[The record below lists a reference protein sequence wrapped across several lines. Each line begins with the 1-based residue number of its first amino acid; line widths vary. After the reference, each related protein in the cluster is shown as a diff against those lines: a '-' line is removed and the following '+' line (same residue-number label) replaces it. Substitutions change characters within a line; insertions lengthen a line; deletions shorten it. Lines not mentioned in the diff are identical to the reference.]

1 MGGDERGRGGS
12 VQKEGKQVKS
22 FAEWLEYAEPIAY
35 RIGIHPAE
43 FEDMQPGEFYHM
55 LEAFQERRKDEDF
68 RRSYFTAMI
77 MSPHLK
83 EPVNPQDL
91 FNPLYYTQDEIRAM
105 KEKQAMEDVEYFKSF
120 KTMTERR

>member
-1 MGGDERGRGGS
+1 
-12 VQKEGKQVKS
+12 
-22 FAEWLEYAEPIAY
+22 
-35 RIGIHPAE
+35 
-43 FEDMQPGEFYHM
+43 
-55 LEAFQERRKDEDF
+55 
-68 RRSYFTAMI
+68 MI